1 VSLAHSWRAFSALFK
16 IYLQDG
22 LVYPAQGIIW
32 ILTDGITTMTMPL
45 VMALA
50 AGQGQI
56 NGYQAGDFVVYY
68 LAVLVIGCF
77 VTCHFMWE
85 IGFEIREG
93 VFSAQLTRPIGYFQ
107 FIFARNFAW
116 RLLRV
121 ILAAPIVG
129 LLILAYRGY
138 IGHVE
143 LYFGWEL
150 WVSIFLGHAV
160 SLTFVIAL
168 SMIALFVQDASSI
181 FEIHYFPMLF
191 LSGQMFPID
200 VLPQWV
206 KSISYFMPF
215 YYTTALPTEIVLG
228 KRAGSEALILMVG
241 QVIWILVSY
250 MLFRILF
257 RKGTQHYSGVGM

>member
-1 VSLAHSWRAFSALFK
+1 MIQTWRSFAALFK
-16 IYLQDG
+16 IYLQEG

-50 AGQGQI
+50 AGRGQI
-56 NGYQAGDFVVYY
+56 NGYMAGDFVVYY

-85 IGFEIREG
+85 IGWEIKEG
-93 VFSAQLTRPIGYFQ
+93 IFSAHLIRPVSYFQ

-116 RLLRV
+116 RIIRV
-121 ILAAPIVG
+121 VLAAPVVG
-129 LLILAYRGY
+129 LLVFAYRGY
-138 IGHVE
+138 IGEVN

-150 WVSIFLGHAV
+150 WVAIFLGHLV
-160 SLTFVIAL
+160 SLCFVMAL

-200 VLPQWV
+200 VMPQWV

-215 YYTTALPTEIVLG
+215 YYTTALPTEILLSKTTGSQALVLIG
-228 KRAGSEALILMVG
+228 G
-241 QVIWILVSY
+241 QVVCY
-250 MLFRILF
+250 GLFRLLF